1 MSQTYQMP
9 PFDFA
14 KYKISES
21 ASKLHKYTLWQ
32 VLSTFAI
39 FVLFVIAIFVILI
52 PMGFSIADFDTNN
65 LYELV
70 ESFFQGGAIII
81 TFLAII
87 GIILI
92 IISIMVFFQ
101 YYALG
106 RGFEALY
113 KIDPVSVSS
122 QYASYG
128 IMGYI
133 IATII
138 GLFVPNVAGSVI
150 SILGSVSLAI
160 GFYFVYRTF
169 IDYRAQGR
177 FRGSPTIML
186 FIAVAINL
194 VSTIVSMFTIFAT
207 LGTIVGSILIIIGF
221 RELAKDIMIIQP
233 GATQPG
239 PYDDSTTVQPIATHP
254 AKPAPVDPIPKATD
268 PHRSSDEV
276 RFCSSCGA
284 KVSNVDK
291 FCPNCGGTI

>member
-21 ASKLHKYTLWQ
+21 SRKLYKYTLWQ
-32 VLSTFAI
+32 VFITLAI
-39 FVLFVIAIFVILI
+39 FILLVIAIFVVLI
-52 PMGFSIADFDTNN
+52 PIGFSITDFDTND
-65 LYELV
+65 LYSLG
-70 ESFFQGGAIII
+70 ESLLEGGAIII

-87 GIILI
+87 GLILI

-106 RGFEALY
+106 RGFDALY
-113 KIDPVSVSS
+113 KVDPISVSS

-128 IMGYI
+128 IMVYLV
-133 IATII
+133 ATII
-138 GLFVPNVAGSVI
+138 GLFVPNIAGSVI
-150 SILGSVSLAI
+150 SILGNVSLAI
-160 GFYFVYRTF
+160 GFYFVYKTF
-169 IDYRAQGR
+169 IDYRAKGR
-177 FRGSPTIML
+177 FRGSPTMML

-194 VSTIVSMFTIFAT
+194 ISTVVSIFTIFAT
-207 LGTIVGSILIIIGF
+207 LGTIIGSILIIIGF
-221 RELAKDIMIIQP
+221 RELARDIMVIQP